1 MIVRNKIWEE
11 IKQTKANAI
20 CAQKY
25 STVQRRIDLVYK
37 VMIPLLSA
45 LCVLFSTMEW
55 YDKTLCSAIVL
66 FVSSTAK
73 AIFPKLILPEKSI
86 LALDELYKAFNN
98 SLTDLES
105 LFHNLDNNTISEN
118 DAVSEIS
125 KLIKS
130 NAELSEELNRLV
142 LWIPAFAD
150 KRITEE
156 TEYYLNATYNNK
168 FE

>member
-25 STVQRRIDLVYK
+25 STVQRRIDLTYK

-45 LCVLFSTMEW
+45 LCALFSTMEL

-66 FVSSTAK
+66 FISSTVK
-73 AIFPKLILPEKSI
+73 AIFPKLILSEKNI

-105 LFHNLDNNTISEN
+105 LFHNLDYNAISEN
-118 DAVSEIS
+118 DAMLEINRLT
-125 KLIKS
+125 KL
-130 NAELSEELNRLV
+130 NTELAEELNRLV
-142 LWIPAFAD
+142 LWIPPFVD

-168 FE
+168 YE

>member
-25 STVQRRIDLVYK
+25 STVQRRIDLAYK
-37 VMIPLLSA
+37 VLIPSLSA

-55 YDKTLCSAIVL
+55 YDKSLCSAIVL
-66 FVSSTAK
+66 FMSSTAK

-105 LFHNLDNNTISEN
+105 LFHNVDYNVVSEN
-118 DAVSEIS
+118 DAMSEINR
-125 KLIKS
+125 LTKS
-130 NAELSEELNRLV
+130 NIELSEELNRLV
-142 LWIPAFAD
+142 LWIPSFVD
-150 KRITEE
+150 KKITEE
-156 TEYYLNATYNNK
+156 TEYYLNAMYNNK